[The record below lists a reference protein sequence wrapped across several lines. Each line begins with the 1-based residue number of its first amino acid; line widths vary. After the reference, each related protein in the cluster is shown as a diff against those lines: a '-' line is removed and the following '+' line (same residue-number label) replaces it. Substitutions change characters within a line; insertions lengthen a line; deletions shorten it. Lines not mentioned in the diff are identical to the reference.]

1 MQYHYETLVFE
12 IYSGESLKHCA
23 ILTSDNDPVLL
34 GLIENALTNGDAGR
48 VGCVRDGDIPWLAKS
63 NKLLLN
69 PLSLEAE
76 LLSCEM

>member
-1 MQYHYETLVFE
+1 MLYLISE
-12 IYSGESLKHCA
+12 ILGKENSLKL

-34 GLIENALTNGDAGR
+34 GLMENALTNGDAGR